1 MGKYVIKRLI
11 HGAFSIVIVIAIVML
26 LVYGIMDRTLIFATD
41 PQYTKQTNN
50 TRVTYMYQRWE
61 EYGYL
66 DYMSFAD
73 YMLMLRQSGEID
85 EETRAAAVSIG
96 RAGDG
101 SDDSELTAEYVKKFY
116 AYCEENNYEVQR
128 LAAIVSRN
136 RLAQGGAQ
144 ALFAY
149 KDYSIPKRLWNY
161 FTSILFVDNIHRVP
175 DDVDIGER
183 GLTFTLHDPLYGGE
197 KFSPAIIGNG
207 TLHKYLLYF
216 DDQFP
221 YIHQNF
227 LNIHLGVS
235 FSVSRGI
242 DVFTSMTQSQGAW
255 VQSLITYPAG
265 LTEMSADN
273 LHTATYIQGSRDSSV
288 MYQQRFTDDYTNVDA
303 IHNNMSR
310 MGYSFVIGIIATIFV
325 YILGLPLGVLMARYK
340 EGILDKV
347 GTVYIMFI
355 SAVPS
360 LAYIFIF
367 KGIGRAAGLPS
378 TFDMDNATKAMFILP
393 IVSLALPSIAS
404 MMKWM
409 RRYMID
415 QMNSDYVKFARS
427 GGMSDTEIF
436 FKHIMKVAAIPI
448 IQGIPGSILFAMTGA
463 LITERVYL
471 VPGAGGLLIDA
482 INKYDNSVIVG
493 VTLFYAILSVLSLIL
508 GDVLMAMVDPRIS
521 FTEKAR

>member
-325 YILGLPLGVLMARYK
+325 YILGLPLGVDL
-340 EGILDKV
+340 I
-347 GTVYIMFI
+347 
-355 SAVPS
+355 
-360 LAYIFIF
+360 IF
-367 KGIGRAAGLPS
+367 GSELGYLGGRS
-378 TFDMDNATKAMFILP
+378 
-393 IVSLALPSIAS
+393 SRIA
-404 MMKWM
+404 
-409 RRYMID
+409 
-415 QMNSDYVKFARS
+415 
-427 GGMSDTEIF
+427 
-436 FKHIMKVAAIPI
+436 
-448 IQGIPGSILFAMTGA
+448 
-463 LITERVYL
+463 
-471 VPGAGGLLIDA
+471 
-482 INKYDNSVIVG
+482 
-493 VTLFYAILSVLSLIL
+493 
-508 GDVLMAMVDPRIS
+508 
-521 FTEKAR
+521 